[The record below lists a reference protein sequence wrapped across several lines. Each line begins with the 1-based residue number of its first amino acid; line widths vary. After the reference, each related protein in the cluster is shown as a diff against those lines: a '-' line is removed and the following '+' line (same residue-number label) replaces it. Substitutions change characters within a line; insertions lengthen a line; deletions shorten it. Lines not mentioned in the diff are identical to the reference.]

1 MSTALVEPASGTRPP
16 TPRRAPPA
24 LTEAPTLH
32 RRPCPPPATLDA
44 YASAA
49 YPVPLVHS
57 GCAFNVSADGG
68 KPRCAKA
75 MSSERAVLPTD
86 LVPCECERVM
96 SQIRQ
101 YCYDQ
106 QPHGDLDLAHYTC
119 M

>member
-1 MSTALVEPASGTRPP
+1 M
-16 TPRRAPPA
+16 
-24 LTEAPTLH
+24 
-32 RRPCPPPATLDA
+32 
-44 YASAA
+44 
-49 YPVPLVHS
+49 
-57 GCAFNVSADGG
+57 SADVGT
-68 KPRCAKA
+68 PRCAKA